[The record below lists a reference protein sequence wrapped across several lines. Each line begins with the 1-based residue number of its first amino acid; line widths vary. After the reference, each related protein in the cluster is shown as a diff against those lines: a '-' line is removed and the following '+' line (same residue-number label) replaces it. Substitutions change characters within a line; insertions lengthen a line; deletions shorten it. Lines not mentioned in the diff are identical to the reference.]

1 MSAAQSQVKRLLIYT
16 ISPLVLFAL
25 WELLARF
32 DVIDQRFFPA
42 PSTIFHHL
50 IFVSPEEGIF
60 TDIVYSVYRI
70 MVGYVLGCTLG
81 AVLGMAM
88 GLKHWVRMTFYP
100 VIIATYPIPKIAILP
115 LIMLIFGIG
124 ELSKIVVVMIGSF
137 FLVLMNTLHGVDSL
151 EQIYKDV
158 AKVYRISRWHF
169 VMRIVLPRA
178 LPSMFTGLRL
188 AIGYS
193 LVIVVAA
200 EFSGA
205 DKGIGYLIWQS
216 WETFSIRSM
225 YAGIFVIG
233 ALGFMFSYT
242 LDLLER
248 KLVPWHQSKH

>member
-1 MSAAQSQVKRLLIYT
+1 MKFVNGDSKRLLIYT
-16 ISPLVLFAL
+16 ISPAVLFL
-25 WELLARF
+25 IWEVCARSGLL
-32 DVIDQRFFPA
+32 DQRFFPA

-50 IFVSPEEGIF
+50 FFVSPEEGIV
-60 TDIVYSVYRI
+60 TDVIYSVYRI
-70 MVGYVLGCTLG
+70 FVGYIIGCTLG
-81 AVLGMAM
+81 VLLGVGM
-88 GLKHWVRMTFYP
+88 GLSHALRMTFYP
-100 VIIATYPIPKIAILP
+100 LIIVTYPIPKIAILP

-124 ELSKIVVVMIGSF
+124 DLSKIVVVAIGSF

-151 EQIYKDV
+151 AQIYHDV
-158 AKVYRISRWHF
+158 AAVYKITRRNFIF
-169 VMRIVLPRA
+169 KIVIPGS
-178 LPSMFTGLRL
+178 LPSIFTGLKL

-216 WETFSIRSM
+216 WETFSIKSM

-233 ALGFMFSYT
+233 VLGFIFSYT

-248 KLVPWHQSKH
+248 RMVPWKDKK